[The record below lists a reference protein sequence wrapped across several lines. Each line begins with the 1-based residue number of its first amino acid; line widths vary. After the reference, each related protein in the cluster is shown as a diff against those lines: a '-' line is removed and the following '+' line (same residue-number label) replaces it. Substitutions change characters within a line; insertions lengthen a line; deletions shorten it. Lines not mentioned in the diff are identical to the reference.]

1 MHERADWTRTREP
14 VKRFREMTD
23 DERAALV
30 AENPAYGRVICRC
43 ETVTEQEIRDAIRR
57 PAGARSVDGVKRR
70 TRSGMGKC
78 QGGFCGPRVVDI
90 LAEELGCD
98 PTEITKFGG
107 ASYMLTGKTR

>member
-1 MHERADWTRTREP
+1 M
-14 VKRFREMTD
+14 
-23 DERAALV
+23 
-30 AENPAYGRVICRC
+30 ICRC

-57 PAGARSVDGVKRR
+57 PAGARSVDGVKRPHEKR
-70 TRSGMGKC
+70 HGQVPGRLLR
-78 QGGFCGPRVVDI
+78 PRVVDI